1 MLFSWARRNMIH
13 EKNLKQVIS
22 WHCPIERF
30 FAQVLLVDKG
40 LGTFCGAT
48 VLSRYKNM
56 FHIMQYTVLDTVY
69 GTVFDIVCGHIRAT
83 ILYSLWRSLA
93 GNTRPM
99 SLTNIVQSIRLT
111 NIHRRPMAYT
121 IIHRPMGLTLIHRS
135 EVLTSFLSPAT
146 LTNIHQPLAPTGI
159 LRRSDLRRSYTYYI
173 VACSLL
179 AY

>member
-1 MLFSWARRNMIH
+1 MTQILFSGAWRNMIH

-56 FHIMQYTVLDTVY
+56 FHIMHYTVLDTVY
-69 GTVFDIVCGHIRAT
+69 GTVLNTVCGHIRAT

-121 IIHRPMGLTLIHRS
+121 FIHRPTGLTLIHRPA
-135 EVLTSFLSPAT
+135 VLTSFLSPT
-146 LTNIHQPLAPTGI
+146 KITNIHQPLALTGI
-159 LRRSDLRRSYTYYI
+159 RRPTALTYSSGFQRS
-173 VACSLL
+173 
-179 AY
+179 